1 MLFRRRSAAALAG
14 LLGVRRFQL
23 FVQSS
28 LALGEP
34 LRHMNLKPDVKVA
47 AWASALD
54 PCRDARMRPFA
65 FRPQEPIANLRE
77 APLALSL
84 R

>member
-1 MLFRRRSAAALAG
+1 MLFRRRSAPALAR
-14 LLGVRRFQL
+14 LLGVGRFQL

-47 AWASALD
+47 AWASAEARQTLPD
-54 PCRDARMRPFA
+54 EMQDRVRLRARGDVDA
-65 FRPQEPIANLRE
+65 L
-77 APLALSL
+77 
-84 R
+84 